1 MAGELSVK
9 SGEDGQKMT
18 TDLLKLTGWTL
29 SEHIQYKCVMQDKHD
44 CNTHNIDGLFQYES
58 PLNHLFNDVI
68 LISAK
73 HYRDGYGSNRK
84 KRLNDAIKDLA
95 ESLECCPINAD
106 LKEKYLGT
114 TTRRKRFFGLLVF
127 LSSNEEELTKDLIQE
142 LQEDIVTPRNEF
154 EAIYILDNFKVSFL
168 VSAYRTA
175 KLYRPDAK
183 LKYLFH
189 HTGSNQDPEQLYL
202 TDTLLPIEL
211 MNSSLIPIVLESA
224 EKTSVLIFCNNK
236 FDAETLKRLIWLSH
250 KLSGLA
256 NEIVI
261 YLPDFDIT
269 RHEATEKSIKQ
280 SFKDFD
286 VLNKIAVRRYY
297 YHSFLNLK
305 EDNPLNVITIPAKE
319 KGFEYNKAEAIKTDD
334 TIDKILPYGEMLK
347 PLLGSSQ
354 LGESELKK
362 FLLRK
367 GILIKDKDKDGT
379 IPVFANMLLSPLE
392 INELKE
398 MLQEKEDRL
407 KSISRHAEWV
417 GKSTDLQTAIIQIN
431 EKILSI
437 KPEVNCK
444 LIENN
449 DFMSKKEDYYELEV
463 KLERT
468 SATKDLITGITQ
480 HEARVG
486 VYLENGKVYVK
497 CEYTAPET
505 KKYIE
510 KIVTEINKTFV
521 EKGNIT
527 SPIKSILFRD
537 FGSHAARIDFLLSF
551 SKVKASDY
559 FYNPDIE
566 NIKFRPDPDVKDIP
580 SDLAKMKDK
589 VTNLD
594 INGNNLDTL
603 DYLTEDKYKSCILL
617 ERIIIKFD
625 FQFQDN
631 KGICIAEIGF
641 PSTLNNKRKIDYDTE
656 FETSI
661 KLPNLKAN
669 KGFSMSNSRLQNALS
684 RKLDELVRMKYNL
697 YNSPLVSS

>member
-1 MAGELSVK
+1 MNS
-9 SGEDGQKMT
+9 
-18 TDLLKLTGWTL
+18 
-29 SEHIQYKCVMQDKHD
+29 
-44 CNTHNIDGLFQYES
+44 
-58 PLNHLFNDVI
+58 
-68 LISAK
+68 
-73 HYRDGYGSNRK
+73 
-84 KRLNDAIKDLA
+84 
-95 ESLECCPINAD
+95 D
-106 LKEKYLGT
+106 LKEKYLVS
-114 TTRRKRFFGLLVF
+114 TTRRRRFFGLLVF
-127 LSSNEEELTKDLIQE
+127 LSSSEDEQTKDLIHEQY
-142 LQEDIVTPRNEF
+142 EDIVTPRNDF
-154 EAIYILDNFKVSFL
+154 EAIYILDNYKASFL

-175 KLYRPDAK
+175 KQYRPDAK

-236 FDAETLKRLIWLSH
+236 FEAETLKRLIWLSH

-269 RHEATEKSIKQ
+269 RNETTEKTIKQ
-280 SFKDFD
+280 SFKDYD
-286 VLNKIAVRRYY
+286 VLNKITVRRYY

-305 EDNPLNVITIPAKE
+305 EDNPIGNVITIPPKE
-319 KGFEYNKAEAIKTDD
+319 KSFEYKASINKTDD
-334 TIDKILPYGEMLK
+334 TIDKILPFGEMLK
-347 PLLGSSQ
+347 PLLSSSQ
-354 LGESELKK
+354 LGDSDLKK

-367 GILIKDKDKDGT
+367 GILIKDSDKDVT

-398 MLQEKEDRL
+398 MLLEKEDRL
-407 KSISRHAEWV
+407 KSISRHASWV
-417 GKSTDLQTAIIQIN
+417 GKASDLQEAITQIN
-431 EKILSI
+431 QRLTSI
-437 KPEVNCK
+437 KPEANCK
-444 LIENN
+444 LIESN
-449 DFMSKKEDYYELEV
+449 DFMAKRENYYELDV

-480 HEARVG
+480 HEARIG
-486 VYLENGKVYVK
+486 VYLEDGKVFVK

-505 KKYIE
+505 KKFVE
-510 KIVTEINKTFV
+510 KVVGEVNRTFV
-521 EKGNIT
+521 EKKCIK
-527 SPIKSILFRD
+527 SAIKSILFRD
-537 FGSHAARIDFLLSF
+537 FPSHSSRIDFLLSF

-566 NIKFRPDPDVKDIP
+566 NIKFRPDPEIENIP

-594 INGNNLDTL
+594 INGNNLDSL
-603 DYLTEDKYKSCILL
+603 DYLTEDKYKLCVLL

-625 FQFQDN
+625 FQFQEN

-641 PSTLNNKRKIDYDTE
+641 PSTLNNKRKIDYETE

-661 KLPNLKAN
+661 KLPNLKVN
-669 KGFSMSNSRLQNALS
+669 KDFSMSNSRLQNALS
-684 RKLDELVRMKYNL
+684 RKLDELVRAKYAL
-697 YNSPLVSS
+697 FSSPLINNDDK